1 MSCSGVDDP
10 RSTELT
16 PSFLRHHAGK
26 KEHWSGS
33 QSTYDYFFLFSLFF
47 SFFGHTHS
55 MQKFHR
61 IKATPQP

>member
-26 KEHWSGS
+26 SRALGSGLLVNLEAS
-33 QSTYDYFFLFSLFF
+33 GTVMLL
-47 SFFGHTHS
+47 
-55 MQKFHR
+55 
-61 IKATPQP
+61 